1 MIDLLIDRIDHFVFT
16 PNMTISSRSVLLRY
30 YLSLFVLFTY
40 ISIWPFYL
48 SAYILIHLPAQVYR
62 QLMSNKPELERLLVM
77 VQDGAGNSEGEE
89 STISP
94 VNRLV
99 TKK

>member
-1 MIDLLIDRIDHFVFT
+1 MEELVPMIDDAICCLVYSYFYQTF
-16 PNMTISSRSVLLRY
+16 
-30 YLSLFVLFTY
+30 LST
-40 ISIWPFYL
+40 
-48 SAYILIHLPAQVYR
+48 AYILIHLPAQVYR

-99 TKK
+99 TKE